1 MKIKQST
8 KKERAYLAILKHPQG
23 ITENQ
28 ILRLCSLSSGRNYPT
43 DLERIHSVVFSRTK
57 HPNPDGIGEHLCY
70 AIANAASASKVIQL
84 INKQRIKRGKLK
96 FTEIEQRQLITPY
109 SLKDKAT
116 KA

>member
-1 MKIKQST
+1 MKIKQMT
-8 KKERAYLAILKHPQG
+8 KKERAYLTILKHPEG

-43 DLERIHSVVFSRTK
+43 GLERIHGVVLSRTK

-70 AIANAASASKVIQL
+70 AIANAESASKVIQL
-84 INKQRIKRGKLK
+84 INKLRIKRGQLK
-96 FTEIEQRQLITPY
+96 FTEIEQRQLLTRY
-109 SLKDKAT
+109 SLKEKAT